1 MLERMRV
8 PATVLALFVIG
19 CGAGSEKDPAPSR
32 LGQDSA
38 VDDASLGESGL
49 GDVALDTAP
58 TDGACAGETHIAEQ
72 APASLVFVLD
82 GSESMNSGGKWSSA
96 ALAIISAID
105 QDSFD
110 TMSLGLLVSPNGTV
124 TGPSCVFGFPVAC
137 GSPALPQIPIKPA
150 GKDKSTASTGVRS
163 EMYKW
168 LSSNSPKAGYD
179 GTPLWEALKTSY
191 NFLKLSAAKS
201 KLITVVIT
209 DGTASCASL
218 SSRGGYK
225 DINGCLDWEFPT
237 SLITL
242 IKGAHD
248 DASAPIYTFVVGVPG
263 ADTTGK
269 DPNKEPPYSARK
281 ALSAYA
287 KAGAPEYVDPTCE
300 GTWGMPENV
309 DPAKSCHFDMSTSGA
324 FDAKKLADAIT
335 KMRGAVLGC
344 VYDLPKP
351 TTGTVD
357 KSKVNVRIESK
368 SGGTDLKKRSDASDT
383 CATDGCWDYT
393 ADGRVELIGKACA
406 DAKALTDG
414 RVTILVGCATLVK

>member
-1 MLERMRV
+1 MRLHRAFV
-8 PATVLALFVIG
+8 LVVVLHETACSAGNEKAATPDRD
-19 CGAGSEKDPAPSR
+19 GSLVE
-32 LGQDSA
+32 DSA
-38 VDDASLGESGL
+38 SSESGFA
-49 GDVALDTAP
+49 DITLDNAP
-58 TDGACAGETHIAEQ
+58 TDGACAAVTHVAEQ
-72 APASLVFVLD
+72 APASLMFVLD
-82 GSESMNSGGKWSSA
+82 GSESMNASGKWSSA

-110 TMSLGLLVSPNGTV
+110 TMSLGLLVSPNATV
-124 TGPSCVFGFPVAC
+124 TGPSCVLGFPVAC
-137 GSPALPQIPIKPA
+137 GSPALPQIALKPA
-150 GKDKSTASTGVRS
+150 GKDKSSGSIGVRS

-168 LSSNSPKAGYD
+168 LSANSPKAGYD
-179 GTPLWEALKTSY
+179 GTPLYEALRTSY

-201 KLITVVIT
+201 RLIAVVIT

-225 DINGCLDWEFPT
+225 DANGCLDWELPT

-242 IKGAHD
+242 IRTAHD
-248 DASAPIYTFVVGVPG
+248 EATTPITTFVVGVPG

-269 DPNKEPPYSARK
+269 NPNTEPPYSARK

-287 KAGAPEYVDPTCE
+287 KAGGPEYVEPTCD
-300 GTWGMPENV
+300 GTFAAPENV
-309 DPAKSCHFDMSTSGA
+309 DPVKSCHFDMSTSAA

-351 TTGTVD
+351 ATGTVD
-357 KSKVNVRIESK
+357 KSRVNVRIDSK
-368 SGGTDLKKRSDASDT
+368 SGGADLKKRSDPSDT
-383 CATDGCWDYT
+383 CATEGCWDYT
-393 ADGRVELIGKACA
+393 TDGRVELIGKACA

-414 RVTILVGCATLVK
+414 KVTILVGCATRVK